1 MVSYKYN
8 PDPKWR
14 VSYFNKE
21 NEKLQ
26 VKEFRSYTEISHDNE
41 WNKIIRN
48 KDHFHNVFKR
58 LKNTYKNK
66 NIVIVKL
73 R

>member
-1 MVSYKYN
+1 MSYKYN

-14 VSYFNKE
+14 LTYYNKE
-21 NEKLQ
+21 TDRIMTKD
-26 VKEFRSYTEISHDNE
+26 FRTYTEISLDNE

-48 KDHFHNVFKR
+48 KDHFHNIFKR
-58 LKNTYKNK
+58 LKNKFKNK
-66 NIVIVKL
+66 NIIIKKL

>member
-1 MVSYKYN
+1 MSYKYN

-14 VSYFNKE
+14 LTYFNKE
-21 NEKLQ
+21 TDRIMTKD
-26 VKEFRSYTEISHDNE
+26 FRTYTEISLDNE

-48 KDHFHNVFKR
+48 KDHFHNIFKR
-58 LKNTYKNK
+58 LKNKFKNK
-66 NIVIVKL
+66 NIIIKKL